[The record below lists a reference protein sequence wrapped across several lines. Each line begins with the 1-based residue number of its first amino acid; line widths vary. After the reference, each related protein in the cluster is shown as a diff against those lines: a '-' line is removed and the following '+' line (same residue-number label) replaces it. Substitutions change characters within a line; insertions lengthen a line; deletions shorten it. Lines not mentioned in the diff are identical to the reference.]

1 MLVAQH
7 MLSAKRIVELIN
19 INGNSFIHV
28 MIILIL
34 V

>member
-7 MLSAKRIVELIN
+7 MLSAKCIVELID
-19 INGNSFIHV
+19 INGNSFIHA